1 MHRNGWFSVRTN
13 AKALYEYSKLR
24 KKNII
29 SQNCKTDKPNQIWVS
44 DITYFNYKERKFYI
58 CVIIDLYSRK
68 VVAFKISK
76 RNSTQLT
83 KATFKSAYLSRNPQ
97 EGLIFHL
104 DNGSNY
110 ISRSFCLYLKELGVV
125 QSFSRSGKPHDNA
138 VCEAFFRCM
147 KSEELYRYKYKS
159 EREFRKRFQV
169 MWSTTTH
176 KGRIHIWDICR
187 RINTSVCTPK
197 TRTKQVRISNILLFD
212 Y

>member
-29 SQNCKTDKPNQIWVS
+29 SQNFKTDKPNQIWAS

-97 EGLIFHL
+97 SGIIFHS

-110 ISRSFCLYLKELGVV
+110 ISISLCLYLKELGFV

-159 EREFRKRFQV
+159 EREFRKSV
-169 MWSTTTH
+169 S
-176 KGRIHIWDICR
+176 DYVEYY
-187 RINTSVCTPK
+187 NTQRPHTYLGYLSPDKYECLHAK
-197 TRTKQVRISNILLFD
+197 NSD
-212 Y
+212 